1 MSSWWFLARAA
12 TVYALALPFIGLES
26 LGVQSGRVADW
37 LMDKVLHITKEG
49 LDV

>member
-1 MSSWWFLARAA
+1 MSKWWCLARAA

-26 LGVQSGRVADW
+26 LGVQSGRMAEW
-37 LMDKVLHITKEG
+37 LMDKVLHIAQEG